1 MSLIRNHPAIR
12 LVTPKHLDEGGSSNH
27 PWDDRENILRLSSL
41 RPRIEQRAEIVFAVR
56 EFFRRS
62 GFTEVTT
69 PVRIS
74 APAPELHIN
83 AIQSGDSF
91 LRTSP
96 ELEMKC
102 MLAAGY
108 GKIFQI
114 GPCFRKNEIG
124 RLHREEFTMLE
135 WYEAGADCHKLI
147 PFTREMLEFVSRKV
161 SGKSECLFNGASIDF
176 GKHEIISLASAFAKF
191 AKKDLLE
198 IADDGRFEEILV
210 DMVEPALPKGL
221 PVFLYGYPAK
231 FAALSKLSKDN
242 SGFAE
247 RWELYLGGIEIANA
261 YSELVDKDEQLR
273 RFEEALLKKK
283 EAGETVYPENR
294 LFTEALEHGIP
305 ECAGCALGLDRL
317 VMVLA
322 GSESL
327 DQVMPLLSPG

>member
-1 MSLIRNHPAIR
+1 MPNVSA
-12 LVTPKHLDEGGSSNH
+12 KHED
-27 PWDDRENILRLSSL
+27 ILRISSK
-41 RPRIEQRAEIVFAVR
+41 RPGIEQRAEIVFAVR
-56 EFFRRS
+56 EFFRSS

-69 PVRIS
+69 SVRIP

-83 AIQSGDSF
+83 AIRSEECF

-135 WYEAGADCHKLI
+135 WYETGADCRSLI
-147 PFTREMLEFVSRKV
+147 PFTMEMLGFVSRKIH
-161 SGKSECLFNGASIDF
+161 GKCECLFNGITIDF
-176 GKHEIISLASAFAKF
+176 GKHEVLTLSSAFAKF
-191 AKKDLLE
+191 AKRDLQE
-198 IADDGRFEEILV
+198 IVDDGKFEEILL
-210 DMVEPALPKGL
+210 DMVEPSLPKDM
-221 PVFLYGYPAK
+221 PVFLSDYPAK
-231 FAALSKLSKDN
+231 FAALAKLSREN
-242 SGFAE
+242 PEFAE

-261 YSELVDKDEQLR
+261 YSELVDGKEQKK
-273 RFEEALLKKK
+273 RFEEALLKKR
-283 EAGETVYPENR
+283 EAGETLYPENR
-294 LFTEALEHGIP
+294 LFMEALESGIP

-322 GSESL
+322 GAENIG
-327 DQVMPLLSPG
+327 QIMP

>member
-1 MSLIRNHPAIR
+1 MRNVSAKHEGILKISSIRP
-12 LVTPKHLDEGGSSNH
+12 L
-27 PWDDRENILRLSSL
+27 
-41 RPRIEQRAEIVFAVR
+41 IEQRSAIFFAVR
-56 EFFRRS
+56 EFFRGS
-62 GFTEVTT
+62 GFIEVTT

-135 WYEAGADCHKLI
+135 WYEPGADCRKLI
-147 PFTREMLEFVSRKV
+147 PFTREMLEFVSLSVYGR
-161 SGKSECLFNGASIDF
+161 SECLFNNTMMDF
-176 GKHEIISLASAFAKF
+176 KKYEVMSLSSAFAKF
-191 AKKDLLE
+191 AKQDLLK
-198 IADDGRFEEILV
+198 IVDAGKFEEILV
-210 DMVEPALPKGL
+210 DMVEPALPKDM
-221 PVFLYGYPAK
+221 PVFLSGYPAK
-231 FAALSKLSKDN
+231 FAALSKLSRDN
-242 SGFAE
+242 PEFAE

-261 YSELVDKDEQLR
+261 YSELVDKDEQIR
-273 RFEEALLKKK
+273 RFEEASLKKK
-283 EAGETVYPENR
+283 EAGESVYPENR
-294 LFTEALEHGIP
+294 AFMEALEHGIP

-317 VMVLA
+317 VMLLTGA
-322 GSESL
+322 ESI
-327 DQVMPLLSPG
+327 

>member
-1 MSLIRNHPAIR
+1 MRNVSA
-12 LVTPKHLDEGGSSNH
+12 KHED
-27 PWDDRENILRLSSL
+27 ILRFSAI

-56 EFFRRS
+56 DFFRRS

-83 AIQSGDSF
+83 AIQSGDAF

-108 GKIFQI
+108 EKIFQI

-124 RLHREEFTMLE
+124 RLHSEEFTMLE
-135 WYEAGADCHKLI
+135 WYEAGADCHRLI
-147 PFTREMLEFVSRKV
+147 PFTSEMLGFVSREV
-161 SGKSECLFNGASIDF
+161 FGKSECIFNGITIDF
-176 GKHEIISLASAFAKF
+176 GRYEMLPLASAFAKF

-198 IADDGRFEEILV
+198 IVDDGKFEEILV
-210 DMVEPALPKGL
+210 DMVEPALPKDT
-221 PVFLYGYPAK
+221 PVFLKGYPAR

-242 SGFAE
+242 PGFAE
-247 RWELYLGGIEIANA
+247 RWELYLGGVEIANA
-261 YSELVDKDEQLR
+261 YSELVDKNEQMR
-273 RFEEALLKKK
+273 RFEEALLRKKD
-283 EAGETVYPENR
+283 AGETVYPENR
-294 LFTEALEHGIP
+294 LFMEALEHGIP

-317 VMVLA
+317 VMVLT
-322 GSESL
+322 GSESIG
-327 DQVMPLLSPG
+327 QIMP

>member
-1 MSLIRNHPAIR
+1 MRNVSAKHENLLRFSSLI
-12 LVTPKHLDEGGSSNH
+12 
-27 PWDDRENILRLSSL
+27 
-41 RPRIEQRAEIVFAVR
+41 PRIEQRAEIVFAVR

-83 AIQSGDSF
+83 AIRSGDAF

-108 GKIFQI
+108 EKIFQI
-114 GPCFRKNEIG
+114 GPCFREKEIG

-135 WYEAGADCHKLI
+135 WYEVGADCHKLI
-147 PFTREMLEFVSRKV
+147 PFTSEMLRFVSRKV
-161 SGKSECLFNGASIDF
+161 FGKSECMFNGATIDF
-176 GKHEIISLASAFAKF
+176 EGYEIIPLASAFAKF
-191 AKKDLLE
+191 AKKNLLE
-198 IADDGRFEEILV
+198 IVDDGKFEEILL
-210 DMVEPALPKGL
+210 DMVEPALPKDT
-221 PVFLYGYPAK
+221 PVFLSGYPAK

-242 SGFAE
+242 PGFAE

-261 YSELVDKDEQLR
+261 YSELIDKSEQIR
-273 RFEEALLKKK
+273 RFEETLLMKK
-283 EAGETVYPENR
+283 EAGETVYPENKM
-294 LFTEALEHGIP
+294 FIEALEHGIP

-317 VMVLA
+317 VMVLT
-322 GSESL
+322 GSDSIG
-327 DQVMPLLSPG
+327 QIMP